1 MCSRRSRALEAARL
15 IGSMS
20 RRSTS
25 MNTVAASTKVLATF
39 PSKSNPSKSHEVRLG
54 KDGVVYCTCPAWR
67 FQKLT
72 PSCRCCKHTK
82 ATVASMTHAGKSL
95 AA

>member
-1 MCSRRSRALEAARL
+1 
-15 IGSMS
+15 
-20 RRSTS
+20 
-25 MNTVAASTKVLATF
+25 MNTAPVLARYA
-39 PSKSNPSKSHEVRLG
+39 SKSNPSKSHEVRLG
-54 KDGVVYCTCPAWR
+54 ADGVVYCTCPAWK

-82 ATVASMTHAGKSL
+82 MALASMKHAGKSL